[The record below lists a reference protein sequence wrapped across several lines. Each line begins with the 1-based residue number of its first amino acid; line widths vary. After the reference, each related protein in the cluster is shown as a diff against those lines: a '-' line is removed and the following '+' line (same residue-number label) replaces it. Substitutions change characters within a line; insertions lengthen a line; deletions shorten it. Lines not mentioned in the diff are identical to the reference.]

1 MSDRK
6 PEYKIV
12 IENVSKIFGPD
23 AAGMLALIEQGLSKH
38 AILEQHNHVVG
49 IRNLS
54 LSIEAGEIF
63 VVMGLSGSGKSTL
76 IRHFNRLID
85 PTAGRILVDGDDVL
99 KLDEAG
105 LRELRRHKVSM
116 VFQKFGLLPHRTVLE
131 NVAYGLR
138 TAGVAKREANER
150 ARAQIDLVE
159 LSGFEGHYPR
169 QLSGGMQ
176 QRVGLARALATDAE
190 ILLMDEAFSALDPVI
205 RNDMQAQLQQLQ
217 KKLAK
222 TIVFITHD
230 LDEALRLGDHIAIL
244 KDGELR
250 QCGRAQQILLEPADD
265 YVERFVRDVNR
276 AKVVT
281 MGSIAKAVNTM
292 ARGEASANACL
303 AKMNG
308 AGAVVLL
315 DGEKPVSVISESFT
329 HENSDRPDNWWQLTG
344 RLPGVTPVEARL
356 TIEEGLQALGST
368 DAPVLVVDAEG
379 NRVGVVS
386 RLVAI
391 RALAG

>member
-1 MSDRK
+1 MH
-6 PEYKIV
+6 KIV
-12 IENVSKIFGPD
+12 VENVSKVFGPQ
-23 AAGMLALIEQGLSKH
+23 AAQMLPLIEQGLSKQE
-38 AILEQHNHVVG
+38 ILEQHNHVVG

-54 LSIEAGEIF
+54 LEIEAGEIF

-76 IRHFNRLID
+76 IRHFNRLIE

-99 KLDEAG
+99 KLSEAG
-105 LRELRRHKVSM
+105 LRDLRRHKVSM
-116 VFQKFGLLPHRTVLE
+116 VFQKFGLLPHRTVIE

-138 TAGVAKREANER
+138 TAGIAKAEAYER

-159 LSGFEGHYPR
+159 LGGFEGHYPR

-250 QCGRAQQILLEPADD
+250 QSGRAQQILLEPADD

-281 MGSIAKAVNTM
+281 MGSIAKRVNEM
-292 ARGEASANACL
+292 ARSDASATACL

-308 AGAVVLL
+308 AGAVLLL
-315 DGEKPVSVISESFT
+315 DGDKPVSVISESFT
-329 HENSDRPDNWWQLTG
+329 HENSDRSDGWWQSG
-344 RLPGVTPVEARL
+344 ARLPGVTPVEARL

-368 DAPVLVVDAEG
+368 DAPVLVVDEAG
-379 NRVGVVS
+379 TRVGVVS

-391 RALAG
+391 RALAGV